1 MNSEPTKRTPEQEEI
16 ENLKRYISRLEA
28 RIAELEGTTQL
39 QKKQIQ
45 AHRANIPKQIIRR

>member
-28 RIAELEGTTQL
+28 HIAELEGTTQL

-45 AHRANIPKQIIRR
+45 AHRANIPKQIIKR